1 MLICPKCGH
10 NLTPLTVKPDP
21 ESSMELD
28 HCYYCGGVWFDHYEI
43 NRIGLTEAEKLAS
56 HKKMDNTSNYSGN
69 NQCPRD
75 NTKLLRKTGE
85 SIPQNVTVLSCPVC
99 NGNFVTQ
106 KDLIHLKDAQ
116 SKRLDYFK
124 AWNIPLPKLSS
135 ILISV
140 LIFSIA
146 IGGVFLTVR
155 NVEKSQEARIK
166 AKETISVPTII
177 VSSANSVVVSFTTTI
192 PTQSSVVYKA
202 EGEVEPHTIPISI
215 EKSINHTVVLQNLTS
230 QTSYTLKVYIEEV
243 PGEIIGSPTYSFTTN

>member
-1 MLICPKCGH
+1 MLICPNCSH

-21 ESSMELD
+21 QSSLELD
-28 HCYYCGGVWFDHYEI
+28 HCYFCGGVWFDHYEI
-43 NRIGLTEAEKLAS
+43 NRIRITEAEKLAS
-56 HKKMDNTSNYSGN
+56 HNKMDKISNYSGN

-106 KDLIHLKDAQ
+106 KDLVNLKDAQ

-135 ILISV
+135 VLISLLV
-140 LIFSIA
+140 FSIA
-146 IGGVFLTVR
+146 VSGVFLTVR
-155 NVEKSQEARIK
+155 NVEKSKEARIK
-166 AKETISVPTII
+166 AKETISIPTII
-177 VSSANSVVVSFTTTI
+177 VSSLNSVVVSFTTTT
-192 PTQSSVVYKA
+192 PTTSSVVYKA
-202 EGEVEPHTIPISI
+202 VNEVEPHTIPVSA
-215 EKSINHTVVLQNLTS
+215 EKSTNHTVILQNLTP
-230 QTSYTLKVYIEEV
+230 QTSYTLKVYIEEM